1 MSAVNINR
9 ALPTLSKALVDRSD
23 AQRFYSKLNFTL
35 NSTDEV
41 KLAKNMFAV
50 GIKHI
55 SADIFTALTKLLG
68 HLLETTT
75 CKFFF
80 RLKIGKGMYHS
91 LGYERVNCRNSYT
104 IQFEER
110 NDNEKALNKFG
121 FIKEFLQYQTPCRD
135 IIGCHNKCDCPIYN
149 VAIVQTLE
157 ETNNPVIA
165 DRITGGT
172 ASHITICKR
181 AEGGKCVAIELD
193 KIIQKCIYMDT
204 KDFPGFAFVAVFPN
218 TIEKD

>member
-9 ALPTLSKALVDRSD
+9 ALPTLSKALVDGSD

-35 NSTDEV
+35 NSTNEV

-50 GIKHI
+50 GKVAIKHI
-55 SADIFTALTKLLG
+55 SADIFAALTKLLG
-68 HLLETTT
+68 HLPETTT

-91 LGYERVNCRNSYT
+91 LGYKRVHCRNSYT

-110 NDNEKALNKFG
+110 TDKEKVQNKFR

-135 IIGCHNKCDCPIYN
+135 IIGCHNK
-149 VAIVQTLE
+149 
-157 ETNNPVIA
+157 
-165 DRITGGT
+165 
-172 ASHITICKR
+172 
-181 AEGGKCVAIELD
+181 
-193 KIIQKCIYMDT
+193 
-204 KDFPGFAFVAVFPN
+204 
-218 TIEKD
+218 